1 LSAWLRK
8 TPSSVRLGPGFRSL
22 TLRAKN
28 KELQRANETKNV
40 FLSAVSHEL
49 KTPLAIMIGF
59 AELRGMNVA
68 DNLEQ
73 QQLDELRMVE
83 GNGRHLDLLVSDLV
97 DVRRIKSGRV
107 AVNLEP
113 TRPDEVILEIL
124 TGIDSIGVDKRQRIV
139 RELDVSE
146 AWGRADRARLGQIAT
161 NW

>member
-1 LSAWLRK
+1 
-8 TPSSVRLGPGFRSL
+8 
-22 TLRAKN
+22 
-28 KELQRANETKNV
+28 
-40 FLSAVSHEL
+40 
-49 KTPLAIMIGF
+49 MIGF